1 MTAWFKITNWLT
13 LKQYFYQVVPWDL
26 LGTYSKFLSCWKVIN
41 INFLYTFYLLGH
53 FLILC
58 INTMKSPHEFFFFLK
73 MHLLMVWLSLVH
85 NDIHHEIFSSVIAYV
100 PETLPSAYLIYFSP
114 RDNLNLTQWQ
124 LNSNYMGLSMR
135 TLLHNSALI
144 TTISAV
150 RSLAMYSF
158 FLSLYPCHF
167 GHCICPLLLLIK
179 EKFP

>member
-1 MTAWFKITNWLT
+1 M
-13 LKQYFYQVVPWDL
+13 YQVVPWDP
-26 LGTYSKFLSCWKVIN
+26 LGTYSKFVKLLKN
-41 INFLYTFYLLGH
+41 NKHKFLIH
-53 FLILC
+53 FLFTGILPDL
-58 INTMKSPHEFFFFLK
+58 IYKYYEKPMSLFFLFK

-158 FLSLYPCHF
+158 FLNVSVHVILDITFVLYSF
-167 GHCICPLLLLIK
+167 
-179 EKFP
+179 

>member
-1 MTAWFKITNWLT
+1 M
-13 LKQYFYQVVPWDL
+13 YQVVPWDP
-26 LGTYSKFLSCWKVIN
+26 LGTYSKFVKLLKSNKHK
-41 INFLYTFYLLGH
+41 FLIH
-53 FLILC
+53 FLFTETLPDLIYKCYEKPTSL
-58 INTMKSPHEFFFFLK
+58 FFLFK
-73 MHLLMVWLSLVH
+73 LHLLMVWLSLVH

-124 LNSNYMGLSMR
+124 LNSNYMGLSMW